1 MAQSTGAPSSDTTLP
16 DNMPALPLALPYIN
30 PATYI
35 INNKNNLIFIS
46 ISIMIN
52 NPFSSF
58 FNIAK
63 LYVMAELR
71 HTQK

>member
-1 MAQSTGAPSSDTTLP
+1 MKER
-16 DNMPALPLALPYIN
+16 
-30 PATYI
+30 
-35 INNKNNLIFIS
+35 KNEKNLWYFNFYND
-46 ISIMIN
+46 N
-52 NPFSSF
+52 NPFSLF